1 MAIAN
6 REDGVSITQ
15 DDVQLDFA
23 PVSALDARGNHVTI
37 QVRPREQEIVIEAG
51 DSDTVFPVAIELVL
65 SQSLPSMARGA
76 GLGLS
81 VVMHAMRRPPWSGH
95 CNLVW
100 DSMPPIFFESLTT
113 TLWHNPRFSCHFH
126 SD

>member
-1 MAIAN
+1 VAIAN

-37 QVRPREQEIVIEAG
+37 QVRPREQQIVIEAG

-81 VVMHAMRRPPWSGH
+81 VVMARDAKTALVRTLQPRLGFHAADFLREF
-95 CNLVW
+95 
-100 DSMPPIFFESLTT
+100 DD
-113 TLWHNPRFSCHFH
+113 NPVA
-126 SD
+126 